1 MAGKPKLTP
10 EQRSANRK
18 EQIKAWRDKNQDY
31 NEKYYYN
38 NKDRTKDQLQQKYR
52 QTKENAPWVL
62 MARTAKTRAKE
73 RNLEYNID
81 AEYLKSIWTDLC
93 PVLGIPIKAA
103 VYESG
108 TSRAQKNRPQDQS
121 PALDRIDSTK
131 GYVRGNVAVMSY
143 RANMI
148 KNCGTAL
155 EHRLIAE
162 FIDRSIGQHIIG

>member
-1 MAGKPKLTP
+1 MAGKSKLTP
-10 EQRSANRK
+10 EQRAANRK
-18 EQIKAWRDKNQDY
+18 AAIKTWRDKNQDY
-31 NEKYYYN
+31 NEQYYEN
-38 NKDRTKDQLQQKYR
+38 NKDRAKDQLQQNYR
-52 QTKENAPWVL
+52 QTKENTPWVI

-93 PVLGIPIKAA
+93 PVLGFPIKAA

-108 TSRAQKNRPQDQS
+108 TSRAHKSRPQDQS

-131 GYVRGNVAVMSY
+131 GYVRGNVAVISY

-148 KNCGTAL
+148 KNCGTAK
-155 EHRLIAE
+155 EHRLIAD
-162 FIDRSIGQHIIG
+162 FIDRSIDQNILG